1 MATMLQKVKAA
12 ERIAA
17 DVTIYD
23 DELNGLIEAA
33 AFDLGI
39 AGALAVDEY
48 TSATQY
54 VPGDRSIYQGNL
66 YICISAT
73 TGDWSAEAWQLDPL
87 YVQAVITY
95 VRAHFGSPDDY
106 DRLKDS
112 YDEQKAQLQ
121 MATGYTD
128 WGEIE

>member
-1 MATMLQKVKAA
+1 MTMLQKVKAA
-12 ERIAA
+12 RRIAA
-17 DVTIYD
+17 DVTTYD

-48 TSATQY
+48 DSAKEY
-54 VPGDRSIYQGNL
+54 APGDRSVHEQDL

-73 TGDWSAEAWQLDPL
+73 TGNWSAEAWQLDPL

-95 VRAHFGSPDDY
+95 ARAHFGSPEDY
-106 DRLKDS
+106 DRLKAS

-128 WGEIE
+128 WGAIE